1 MTAEETK
8 QSYMFKIVR
17 RALMKEYPWINDVQL
32 DDNEFD
38 SYKYSNFIYLT
49 INPIIL
55 GEEQGWDLAPW
66 TIRNI
71 KNNKPEHSPVLGLYF
86 KGGHDYKSTVD
97 ELNDFTTDICR
108 SPAIPDELKLPKPK
122 NTFYISGY
130 DLTDNLTIQNI

>member
-1 MTAEETK
+1 
-8 QSYMFKIVR
+8 
-17 RALMKEYPWINDVQL
+17 MKEYPWITDVQL

-66 TIRNI
+66 TIRSI
-71 KNNKPEHSPVLGLYF
+71 KNNEPEHSPVLGMYF
-86 KGGHDYKSTVD
+86 KGGHDYNSIVD
-97 ELNDFTTDICR
+97 ELSDFITDICR
-108 SPAIPDELKLPKPK
+108 SPAIPDELKLQQPKD
-122 NTFYISGY
+122 TFHISGY